1 MQRLEQQVRSAAS
14 SHSRVLITGENG
26 SGKEIVARTL
36 HRLSPRAEHSF
47 IDVNCAAI
55 PEELIESELF
65 GHRKGAFTGAID
77 DRKGKFELADGG
89 TLFLDEVGDMSLK
102 TQAKVLRVLQEQTFQ
117 RVGGQQTIRVDVRVI
132 AATNKRLE
140 EEIGSGAFRSDLFYR
155 LNVIPIEVPPLRSR
169 GDDIVL
175 LAEHFLRRF
184 AAEAGRPAKRLS
196 SGAASRLRG
205 YHWPGN
211 VRELRNLSERLA
223 ILLPHEVIEPED
235 LQLGTRAEMPTAIA
249 MDLPLKEAR
258 DEFEKQYIL
267 SRLKEYA
274 GNVSRTA
281 DALGVER
288 SNLYKKLHLYGIRVE
303 RP

>member
-1 MQRLEQQVRSAAS
+1 
-14 SHSRVLITGENG
+14 VLITGENG

-36 HRLSPRAEHSF
+36 HRLSQRAEQPF

-77 DRKGKFELADGG
+77 DRKGKFELADCG
-89 TLFLDEVGDMSLK
+89 TLFLDEIGDMSLK

-117 RVGGQQTIRVDVRVI
+117 KVGGQQTISVDVRVI
-132 AATNKRLE
+132 AATNKSLE
-140 EEIGSGAFRSDLFYR
+140 TEIANGNFRSDLYYR
-155 LNVIPIEVPPLRSR
+155 LNVVPIDVPPLRAR
-169 GDDIVL
+169 GNDVTL

-184 AAEAGRPAKRLS
+184 AAETGTPKKRLS
-196 SGAASRLRG
+196 SGAASKLRA

-211 VRELRNLSERLA
+211 VRELRNVIERMA
-223 ILLPHEVIEPED
+223 ILMKGEVIEPED
-235 LQLGTRAEMPTAIA
+235 VQLGAAVAATPQIDTK
-249 MDLPLKEAR
+249 LTLKEAR

-267 SRLKEYA
+267 SRLREFA

-281 DALGVER
+281 EALGVER
-288 SNLYKKLHLYGIRVE
+288 SNLYRKLHAYGIRVE